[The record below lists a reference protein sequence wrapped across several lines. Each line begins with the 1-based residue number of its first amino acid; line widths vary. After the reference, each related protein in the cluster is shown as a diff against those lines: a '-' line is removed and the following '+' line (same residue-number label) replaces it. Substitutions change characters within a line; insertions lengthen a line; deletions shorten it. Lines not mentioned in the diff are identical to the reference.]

1 MSNRTCEMCDQGLL
15 IKTNV
20 IDNVDFK
27 DKVLRVHS
35 AFLQC
40 NFCGCI
46 ELSDEYAKQ
55 NNRALNLAKKEAL
68 GLLVG
73 EKIRLVREKLNLTQ
87 SEASILFGGGKLAF
101 TKYEHD
107 DVIQSK
113 AMNTLI
119 EAADQVPEFFK
130 YLVSKS
136 ELSASSKE
144 KFQDNYVDIH
154 LNVDYRER
162 PSLYVMSK
170 SHNFETDANGYIE
183 LKEEVA

>member
-1 MSNRTCEMCDQGLL
+1 MSNRTCEMCEQGLL

-35 AFLQC
+35 IHLQC
-40 NFCGCI
+40 DFCGCI
-46 ELSDEYAKQ
+46 ELSDEYAKE
-55 NNRALNLAKKEAL
+55 NNRALNLAKKEAF
-68 GLLVG
+68 GLVVG
-73 EKIRLVREKLNLTQ
+73 EKIRQIREGLGLTQ

-130 YLVSKS
+130 YLVANS
-136 ELSASSKE
+136 ELSAASKD
-144 KFQDNYVDIH
+144 KFQDNYVDMH

-162 PSLYVMSK
+162 PSLYVMSNL
-170 SHNFETDANGYIE
+170 HNFETDANGYVE
-183 LKEEVA
+183 LEEDAA